1 MRMTSNPLQECHWA
15 GALPGH
21 PITAEKSKS
30 TTCKKVKAPLV
41 SVPEVMRWLAGWRQ
55 NKAKT
60 KNHTQT

>member
-41 SVPEVMRWLAGWRQ
+41 SVPEVMGWLAGWRQ